1 MTKFILATLEQNEAG
16 AVYEGSVFDRWL
28 TIAHSSGKKL
38 PIFDPSFP
46 VNISSSL
53 EVGQPYEFL
62 VSPVVFRNLKVQSD
76 FGVAQLGEHDWQGKV
91 RTLDWQFKK
100 EEFPVAVTYLYDEHW
115 ALVET
120 QLGTVAFQIEELEAL
135 DVRVE
140 IGATLCWTELRT
152 DLLAVR
158 RQ

>member
-1 MTKFILATLEQNEAG
+1 MTQFVLATLEQNEPG

-53 EVGQPYEFL
+53 KVGQPYEFL
-62 VSPVVFRNLKVQSD
+62 VSPVVFRDLKIQDDIGEVQR
-76 FGVAQLGEHDWQGKV
+76 GELEWQGIV

-100 EEFPVAVTYLYDEHW
+100 EDFPLAVTYLYDEHW

-120 QLGTVAFQIEELEAL
+120 QLGTVAFKSRKLQAL
-135 DVRVE
+135 DVRAE
-140 IGATLCWTELRT
+140 IGATLCWKELRT

-158 RQ
+158 